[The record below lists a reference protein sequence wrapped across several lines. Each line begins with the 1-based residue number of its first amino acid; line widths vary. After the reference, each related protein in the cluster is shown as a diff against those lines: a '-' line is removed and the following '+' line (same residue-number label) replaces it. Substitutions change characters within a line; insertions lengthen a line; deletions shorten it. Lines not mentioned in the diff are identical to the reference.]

1 MLNVV
6 LGSDNFRSAQDIH
19 AELRAPGETVGLT
32 TVYRHLALL
41 TDEGQL
47 DALQTADGE
56 LVYRRCHSE
65 QHHHHVVCRQCGRG
79 TEVELPDLE
88 RWAEST
94 ASDSATATSRT
105 RSRSSAC
112 APTAAPERRRLSP
125 IRVPAWKSPA
135 SITVSPRWVS
145 VRKR

>member
-1 MLNVV
+1 MERDLPMPAEAIRGSRVTRQGQAVLEVV
-6 LGSDNFRSAQDIH
+6 AGSERFRSAQEIH
-19 AELRAPGETVGLT
+19 AQLRSSGEAVGLT

-41 TDEGQL
+41 TNEGRL

-65 QHHHHVVCRQCGRG
+65 HHHHHVVCRQCGQG

-94 ASDSATATSRT
+94 AHQLGFTDVTHTVEIFGLCSDCRT
-105 RSRSSAC
+105 
-112 APTAAPERRRLSP
+112 
-125 IRVPAWKSPA
+125 
-135 SITVSPRWVS
+135 
-145 VRKR
+145 

>member
-1 MLNVV
+1 MVERSAQPARPGRQTRQGQAVLNVV

-19 AELRAPGETVGLT
+19 AELRATGENVGLT
-32 TVYRHLALL
+32 TVYRHLSLL
-41 TDEGQL
+41 TDEGRL

-56 LVYRRCHSE
+56 LVYRRCHSD

-94 ASDSATATSRT
+94 AADLGYSDVTHTVEIFGI
-105 RSRSSAC
+105 C
-112 APTAAPERRRLSP
+112 ADCRA
-125 IRVPAWKSPA
+125 
-135 SITVSPRWVS
+135 
-145 VRKR
+145 

>member
-1 MLNVV
+1 VAELSESGRPGRQTRQGQAVLNVV
-6 LGSDNFRSAQDIH
+6 LSSDNFRSAQDIH
-19 AELRAPGETVGLT
+19 AELRAAGEPVGLT

-41 TDEGQL
+41 TDEGRL

-56 LVYRRCHSE
+56 LVYRRCHSD

-94 ASDSATATSRT
+94 AADLGYTDVTHT
-105 RSRSSAC
+105 VEIFGVC
-112 APTAAPERRRLSP
+112 ADCRN
-125 IRVPAWKSPA
+125 
-135 SITVSPRWVS
+135 
-145 VRKR
+145 

>member
-1 MLNVV
+1 MTEQARASRRTRQGDAVLNVV

-19 AELRAPGETVGLT
+19 AELRAAGEPVGLT

-41 TDEGQL
+41 TDVGRL

-65 QHHHHVVCRQCGRG
+65 SHHHHVVCRRCGRG

-88 RWAEST
+88 RWTETT
-94 ASDSATATSRT
+94 ARDLGYTDVTHT
-105 RSRSSAC
+105 VEIFGLC
-112 APTAAPERRRLSP
+112 ADCKE
-125 IRVPAWKSPA
+125 
-135 SITVSPRWVS
+135 
-145 VRKR
+145 

>member
-1 MLNVV
+1 MVERPEQSARPGRQTRQGQAVLNVV

-19 AELRAPGETVGLT
+19 AELRSAGEAVGLT

-41 TDEGQL
+41 TDEGRL

-94 ASDSATATSRT
+94 AADLGYTDVTHTVEIFGVCADC
-105 RSRSSAC
+105 RS
-112 APTAAPERRRLSP
+112 
-125 IRVPAWKSPA
+125 
-135 SITVSPRWVS
+135 
-145 VRKR
+145 